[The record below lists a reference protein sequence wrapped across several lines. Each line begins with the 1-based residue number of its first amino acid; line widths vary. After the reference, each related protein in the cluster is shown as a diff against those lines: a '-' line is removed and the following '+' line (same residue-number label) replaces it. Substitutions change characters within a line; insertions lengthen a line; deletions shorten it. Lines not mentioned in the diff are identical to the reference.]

1 MSDIDAI
8 LAAAKNNAANLP
20 AAQPLTPA
28 LAPAPGAGLPAMS
41 FDMDLDSFLTPAGM
55 EVQSYVQVK
64 DAGIKLSKDWGPTSF
79 IDEFE
84 VTIDL
89 SEVAYFYG
97 IRKEVGSNVTYAKS
111 YNGKTTTR
119 GEPFAAI
126 CAQFKLESQKPAD
139 PYRGADIPMTLV
151 QDYADAK
158 DKSKSFEAGTR
169 VGLSTS
175 ITGFKPW
182 ASFHKK
188 LMDAG
193 QGSAT
198 VRVKVKHSARRN
210 AANQDYGVC
219 EYELLGV
226 VGADREAA

>member
-8 LAAAKNNAANLP
+8 LAAAKNSAANLP
-20 AAQPLTPA
+20 AAAPLTPA
-28 LAPAPGAGLPAMS
+28 LAPVAGAGLPAMS
-41 FDMDLDSFLTPAGM
+41 FDMDMENFFTPSGM
-55 EVQSYVQVK
+55 EVQSYIQVK
-64 DAGIKLSKDWGPTSF
+64 DAGIKLSKDWGPTSY

-84 VTIDL
+84 AEIDL
-89 SEVAYFYG
+89 TEVAPFYG
-97 IRKEVGSNVTYAKS
+97 IRKEVGSNVTYAKT

-119 GEPFAAI
+119 GEPFAQV

-139 PYRGADIPMTLV
+139 PYRGADIPMTLT

-158 DKSKSFEAGTR
+158 DKSKKLDAGTR

-182 ASFHKK
+182 ATFFKR
-188 LMDAG
+188 LLDAG

-198 VRVKVKHSARRN
+198 IRVKVKHSARRN

-219 EYELLGV
+219 EFELLEI
-226 VGADREAA
+226 VGADRAAA